1 MERAESRIVSNLE
14 KISLYLV
21 LHCFRY
27 HFLVLVC
34 NGDPAVISWSIST
47 DLKEFL
53 HRIHRKMQAK

>member
-1 MERAESRIVSNLE
+1 ME

-34 NGDPAVISWSIST
+34 NGDPAVISWSPST
-47 DLKEFL
+47 DLKKVL
-53 HRIHRKMQAK
+53 HRKH